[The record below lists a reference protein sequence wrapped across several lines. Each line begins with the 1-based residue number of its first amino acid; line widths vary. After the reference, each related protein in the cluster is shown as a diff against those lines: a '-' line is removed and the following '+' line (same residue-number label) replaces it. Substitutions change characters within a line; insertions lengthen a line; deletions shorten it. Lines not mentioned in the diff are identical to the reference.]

1 MAGYAGLG
9 TILRI
14 DTGSGH
20 GRLVAELTSISG
32 PSVSLDTIDVSSH
45 DSWQQGDTIDA
56 VTFTNGT
63 NTINCVGH
71 GLQNGEVVAFRLGAG
86 GALPAELSD
95 DRWYYVI
102 NRAANT
108 FQVSETFG
116 GVAAA
121 FTDDG
126 STIVN
131 VFRASPYREYAGG
144 LIDGG
149 EVSLEGNLAE
159 LADADEIQG
168 ALDDR
173 DELGFEIEF
182 PTGDMWEFDGI
193 VTAFE
198 TSAPHDDKL
207 GFSASLKI
215 TGQPVLA

>member
-20 GRLVAELTSISG
+20 GRLVAELTSIGG
-32 PSVSLDTIDVSSH
+32 PSISLDTIDVSSH
-45 DSWQQGDTIDA
+45 DSEA
-56 VTFTNGT
+56 
-63 NTINCVGH
+63 
-71 GLQNGEVVAFRLGAG
+71 
-86 GALPAELSD
+86 D
-95 DRWYYVI
+95 DDSYRTYV
-102 NRAANT
+102 
-108 FQVSETFG
+108 
-116 GVAAA
+116 
-121 FTDDG
+121 
-126 STIVN
+126 
-131 VFRASPYREYAGG
+131 GG

-198 TSAPHDDKL
+198 TLAPHDGKL

-215 TGQPVLA
+215 TGQPVLT